1 MRAVEPAIG
10 VAELTAALKDC
21 LRARGITYA
30 ELARRL
36 RLSEASVK
44 RVFSARTFTLQRL
57 QAICGVIGIDF
68 YELARL
74 AHSHDRSDGRL
85 GIEQER
91 ALAAQPKLLV
101 LFLLLLNGWRRAQI
115 VADYA
120 FSRREYARLAAELER
135 LDLVALQPNGE
146 ARLRTARVIEWRA
159 EGPVRSAYK
168 QRVLGEFFRH
178 DFDDAH
184 ADLRFEGYEMSA
196 ASIELIKRKLER
208 LSEEFKALA
217 DTDATLERS
226 ARTSMGMVL
235 ALRPYVAFPFTRYQR
250 RRR

>member
-1 MRAVEPAIG
+1 V
-10 VAELTAALKDC
+10 
-21 LRARGITYA
+21 
-30 ELARRL
+30 
-36 RLSEASVK
+36 
-44 RVFSARTFTLQRL
+44 
-57 QAICGVIGIDF
+57 
-68 YELARL
+68 
-74 AHSHDRSDGRL
+74 
-85 GIEQER
+85 
-91 ALAAQPKLLV
+91 
-101 LFLLLLNGWRRAQI
+101 RRA
-115 VADYA
+115 
-120 FSRREYARLAAELER
+120 
-135 LDLVALQPNGE
+135 
-146 ARLRTARVIEWRA
+146 
-159 EGPVRSAYK
+159 YK
-168 QRVLGEFFRH
+168 KRVLGEFFRH